1 MRRLVYRLR
10 NLFLVPGF
18 RKRLVLLRFFY
29 LVKVKKHLKTFNS
42 DNAFDVTLP
51 HNLKSLKQ
59 CNDRMDTL
67 IRPLTGIESITSN
80 SKVLVIGP
88 RNEYD
93 LFSLFGHGFSWGN
106 ITGLDLISY
115 SPKVHLGDM
124 HNIPFDENYFDVV
137 LCGWTLSYSSTP
149 DLAAKQILRVTKNG
163 GLIGIGVEYSTLT
176 KEDSEHLVGYEIQD
190 YSKLPKRI
198 NSTQE
203 ILSLFN
209 ENIDHVFFN
218 HDAPNKISHSRNG
231 LVNNVS
237 RVAAIFSINK

>member
-1 MRRLVYRLR
+1 MRRFIYRLR

-18 RKRLVLLRFFY
+18 RKRIVLLRFLYF
-29 LVKVKKHLKTFNS
+29 VKFKKQLKTFNS
-42 DNAFDVTLP
+42 ENAFEVTLP

-67 IRPLTGIESITSN
+67 IRPLAGIESIN
-80 SKVLVIGP
+80 SDSRILIIGP

-115 SPKVHLGDM
+115 SPKVKMGDM
-124 HNIPFDENYFDVV
+124 HNIPFDDNYFDVV
-137 LCGWTLSYSSTP
+137 LCGWTISYSSTP
-149 DLAAKQILRVTKNG
+149 DLAASEMLRITKQG
-163 GLIGIGVEYSTLT
+163 GIIGIGLEYSTLT
-176 KEDSEHLVGYEIQD
+176 KEDSEHLVGYEIQN
-190 YSKLPKRI
+190 YSKLSKRI
-198 NSTQE
+198 NSTEE
-203 ILSLFN
+203 ILSLFKN
-209 ENIDHVFFN
+209 KLKHVFFN

-237 RVAAIFSINK
+237 RVVAIFSINK